1 MNEKMEKHPRLDDT
15 PDLYEAPMNK
25 KAIICYITRASDV
38 HKDKEK
44 AKSSGSVYPIAAPP
58 KPQVAATT
66 PSAKAVDSIAG
77 MSPLSEDFSEDPDTV
92 EAEPAPTASAT
103 IRYIKPK
110 TRPITVKNP
119 AWIGWKNLVPKS
131 YKPPISKAAMLSI
144 SKAARKA
151 KAAQIQCA
159 QPTTP
164 CDKCSYFPCQC

>member
-1 MNEKMEKHPRLDDT
+1 MNEKRETRPRLDDT

-66 PSAKAVDSIAG
+66 PSAKAVDSIAVD
-77 MSPLSEDFSEDPDTV
+77 SISEDPDTV